1 MGIALICCW
10 NQRYYPKFMIDI
22 ISRTKYLSFLWVPK
36 HSWLKLLCLMIL
48 MFCIFLMCVIDFLIK
63 SWRNHMM
70 GEQNYICNMYNIDLT
85 LCIAAKRLNTSM
97 LFVSLSCFI
106 KWPLPRDTWVEFCY
120 HIALSIHDWSNP
132 GGFCSQGIKHSGLPS
147 FHKFW
152 MLYLGMYF
160 LECNQ
165 TSKSRMTR

>member
-1 MGIALICCW
+1 METELRVKPWEIALSFVVEINDITQSLW
-10 NQRYYPKFMIDI
+10 LNI

-132 GGFCSQGIKHSGLPS
+132 GVFARKVLNTAGYLHSANFECS
-147 FHKFW
+147 
-152 MLYLGMYF
+152 
-160 LECNQ
+160 
-165 TSKSRMTR
+165 T